1 VGADFVLKP
10 GAEGLAQWPSNVAR
24 CACPRCDCRAPLL
37 WWRDRH
43 RRPDRQGTKRWP
55 TRAPAELGEHTR
67 QQEEWHSSCVGLLTV
82 RWWKH
87 LQVTAF
93 DSGDGVLVV
102 DGDSGKVLQQ
112 GDVEGEVRAKG
123 IR

>member
-1 VGADFVLKP
+1 VHAHDVIAAHRLCGGTIVTGGPTDKARRGGRREHQLSL
-10 GAEGLAQWPSNVAR
+10 GNTPSN
-24 CACPRCDCRAPLL
+24 
-37 WWRDRH
+37 
-43 RRPDRQGTKRWP
+43 KRSGI
-55 TRAPAELGEHTR
+55 AH
-67 QQEEWHSSCVGLLTV
+67 CVGLLTV

-102 DGDSGKVLQQ
+102 DGDSGEVLQQ